1 MNVAITNASY
11 LCVKIMSCSWI
22 RVKYSS
28 NFLDDHPV
36 TLALITMHNKKGFLK
51 KTLVNESL
59 KTSCEGTPT
68 FLSQGVKKEVY
79 IPTVDGN
86 SKSGLIL
93 CYFYCRSALN
103 KKCDIFWDILV
114 PQILNEYPKTDVKY
128 CLVRMTVAR
137 GKKQKSKAFG
147 NSDEKWCTKQFPVPP

>member
-86 SKSGLIL
+86 SKSGLIWR
-93 CYFYCRSALN
+93 FSALH
-103 KKCDIFWDILV
+103 KKCDIFLDILV

-128 CLVRMTVAR
+128 CLVRMTVA
-137 GKKQKSKAFG
+137 FG
-147 NSDEKWCTKQFPVPP
+147 NSLRKWCTKQFPATIGSYIWPRADITV